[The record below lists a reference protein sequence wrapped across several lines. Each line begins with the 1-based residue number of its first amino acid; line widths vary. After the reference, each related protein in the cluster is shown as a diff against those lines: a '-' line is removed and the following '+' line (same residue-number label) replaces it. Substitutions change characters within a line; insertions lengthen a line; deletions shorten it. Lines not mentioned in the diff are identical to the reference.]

1 MSMAKIDFLTHAPR
15 SRYQG
20 ARSLPAL
27 QKFIEEQV
35 AADSYGRV
43 AALDSLAAGFGL
55 STDQDSLIGKAKEA
69 LASLVGECSA
79 FAWGAGKGAYFF
91 VQKGLL
97 ACAITSEVQ
106 AAVIKSHR
114 L

>member
-43 AALDSLAAGFGL
+43 VALDSLAAGFGL

-69 LASLVGECSA
+69 LASLVGECFA
-79 FAWGAGKGAYFF
+79 FTWGAGRGPIWSKAGVY
-91 VQKGLL
+91 V
-97 ACAITSEVQ
+97 CVTPREVQ
-106 AAVIKSHR
+106 ASAIRSHW